1 MPHKLDHI
9 REMSQFLDDDS
20 IHDSI
25 DDWQRTFTGGK
36 HPDFD
41 MINSG
46 TSFFPFHPSDRILH
60 RVAEQQPEDPDET
73 KVSDAL
79 TYGPRFC
86 QLFREY
92 TQTLSK
98 PVNIDRH
105 LMSLCTEHLVP
116 FCKWARENEAKT
128 TNIRAT
134 LLEYDYLRPEVRNG
148 IVMVIIYT
156 FASIKATRES
166 GTDMFMTLQDT
177 EKGLGIANKFSLK
190 IYNDPFMYLSFLKIS
205 ISALID
211 AGAIP
216 DNERVNQPKRN
227 KVMVE
232 NKEELDAYDQ
242 IQRRLISLL
251 DSGDNAGA
259 KHAVSLMTNY
269 WQQRAKVSYLHCRQ
283 DDNAREQFQ
292 ESLNFIFCFFPV
304 YSQQEVCK
312 RSSCARHPYSSSG
325 EYDDTIVF

>member
-1 MPHKLDHI
+1 M
-9 REMSQFLDDDS
+9 MSDFLDDDTADWQNS
-20 IHDSI
+20 LAHLEDDNFDSI
-25 DDWQRTFTGGK
+25 Y
-36 HPDFD
+36 
-41 MINSG
+41 N
-46 TSFFPFHPSDRILH
+46 PSHHMPNNMRQANNLRSRGIPN
-60 RVAEQQPEDPDET
+60 EQQQPEDPDDS
-73 KVSDAL
+73 KVSDAF

-92 TQTLSK
+92 TVATNK
-98 PVNIDRH
+98 TVNVDRH

-128 TNIRAT
+128 NSIRAT

-156 FASIKATRES
+156 FASIKATRET
-166 GTDMFMTLQDT
+166 GTDMFMTLQDPDR
-177 EKGLGIANKFSLK
+177 GLGIANKFSLK
-190 IYNDPFMYLSFLKIS
+190 IYNDPFMYLSFLKIT

-232 NKEELDAYDQ
+232 NKEELEAYDQ
-242 IQRRLISLL
+242 IQKRLLGLL

-259 KHAVSLMTNY
+259 KYVVLQITNY
-269 WQQRAKVSYLHCRQ
+269 WQQRSRVTFLYNENYHA
-283 DDNAREQFQ
+283 F
-292 ESLNFIFCFFPV
+292 
-304 YSQQEVCK
+304 
-312 RSSCARHPYSSSG
+312 SS
-325 EYDDTIVF
+325 T

>member
-1 MPHKLDHI
+1 MAD
-9 REMSQFLDDDS
+9 FLDDDT
-20 IHDSI
+20 IDWQNGLAHLADANFDSI
-25 DDWQRTFTGGK
+25 YNQQHHLLGK
-36 HPDFD
+36 SQHPQARGK
-41 MINSG
+41 NSG
-46 TSFFPFHPSDRILH
+46 APLGDVPPS
-60 RVAEQQPEDPDET
+60 EDSDET

-92 TQTLSK
+92 TLTLGK
-98 PVNIDRH
+98 PVNVDRH
-105 LMSLCTEHLVP
+105 FMSLCTEHLVP
-116 FCKWARENEAKT
+116 FCKWARDNEAKT
-128 TNIRAT
+128 TAIRAT

-166 GTDMFMTLQDT
+166 GIDMFITLQDT
-177 EKGLGIANKFSLK
+177 ERGLGIANKFSLK

-232 NKEELDAYDQ
+232 NKEELDAYYQ
-242 IQRRLISLL
+242 IQRRLVSLL

-259 KHAVSLMTNY
+259 KHIVLLITNY
-269 WQQRAKVSYLHCRQ
+269 WQQRAKV
-283 DDNAREQFQ
+283 RE
-292 ESLNFIFCFFPV
+292 
-304 YSQQEVCK
+304 
-312 RSSCARHPYSSSG
+312 H
-325 EYDDTIVF
+325 

>member
-1 MPHKLDHI
+1 MQKHHTNI
-9 REMSQFLDDDS
+9 NEMVDFLDDETIDWQNGLAHLADANFDS
-20 IHDSI
+20 IYNPQHHLHGQNQHQQQAMRSRDLGGVPQNDQSQQQDDS
-25 DDWQRTFTGGK
+25 
-36 HPDFD
+36 
-41 MINSG
+41 
-46 TSFFPFHPSDRILH
+46 
-60 RVAEQQPEDPDET
+60 DET
-73 KVSDAL
+73 RVSDAL

-92 TQTLSK
+92 TQTLGK
-98 PVNIDRH
+98 PVNVDRH

-116 FCKWARENEAKT
+116 FCKWARESEAKT
-128 TNIRAT
+128 ATIRTT

-156 FASIKATRES
+156 FASIKATRDE
-166 GTDMFMTLQDT
+166 GIDMFITLHDT

-242 IQRRLISLL
+242 IQKRLVSLL

-259 KHAVSLMTNY
+259 KHIVLLITNY
-269 WQQRAKVSYLHCRQ
+269 WQQRAKV
-283 DDNAREQFQ
+283 
-292 ESLNFIFCFFPV
+292 
-304 YSQQEVCK
+304 
-312 RSSCARHPYSSSG
+312 G
-325 EYDDTIVF
+325 EYIRLHSTQFF